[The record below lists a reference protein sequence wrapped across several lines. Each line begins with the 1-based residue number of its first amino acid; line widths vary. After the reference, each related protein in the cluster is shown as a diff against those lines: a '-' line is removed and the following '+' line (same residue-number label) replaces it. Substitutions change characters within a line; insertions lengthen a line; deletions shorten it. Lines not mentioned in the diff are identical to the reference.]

1 MNQCLAKRGS
11 YTVMSHQSS
20 VLLSHLHVVCVCV
33 SVHGPGDEQE
43 EFVCECVCVCAL
55 GETDGKVWVT
65 TRGHDTSWHTVGLSP
80 PPILNLP
87 PRLLCLPCFPSSFI
101 SAGCMYACV
110 CVCVLGWRGWA
121 PCDTWQRW
129 ARIRD
134 VPAGEVV
141 WCRGGGGEGYCIY
154 CLSSWD
160 LIKLTL
166 HRPSAASH
174 THTHT
179 HTNTNTHICK
189 DDQDAHSFT
198 HIKAKYP
205 RWRGISFL
213 SSHNEPIHDSRGH
226 RFNKNA
232 LLWPNCPRGCK
243 HTRTMLTFFF
253 F

>member
-1 MNQCLAKRGS
+1 MSRWISVWPRGGVTPWWATSHPS
-11 YTVMSHQSS
+11 YCHTCM
-20 VLLSHLHVVCVCV
+20 L
-33 SVHGPGDEQE
+33 
-43 EFVCECVCVCAL
+43 CVCASACTAQETSRRSLCANVCVYVRSVRQMVKYESRL
-55 GETDGKVWVT
+55 GGTTPAGTPWVC
-65 TRGHDTSWHTVGLSP
+65 LP

-174 THTHT
+174 THTQTQT
-179 HTNTNTHICK
+179 HTYARMTKTHTLSHTLRQSTPGEEGFLFCPLIMNPYMIQEVTDSIKMLYCDQTVQEAANTHAQC
-189 DDQDAHSFT
+189 
-198 HIKAKYP
+198 
-205 RWRGISFL
+205 
-213 SSHNEPIHDSRGH
+213 
-226 RFNKNA
+226 
-232 LLWPNCPRGCK
+232 WP
-243 HTRTMLTFFF
+243 FFF
-253 F
+253 